1 LAKVI
6 RVAKTG
12 QPFKNNALYC
22 VGTGRMGL
30 ALQKEY
36 YEHLKLVQEKIRFK
50 YIRGHGLFHDDVGI
64 YREVGRGENKHEFYN
79 FSYLDR
85 IVDMYLELEIRPFL
99 ELGFMPQAL
108 KTGEQS
114 IFYWKGNVTPPSS
127 YEKWA
132 ELVKTTMEHLVERYG
147 RKEVI
152 TWPVEVWNEPN
163 IPFWAGTMEEYF
175 KLYDYSAKAIKE
187 VDPRIPVGGPAICGV
202 QTDRWL
208 RGFIEHCIK
217 SGSPL
222 DFISRHCYSANSPEW
237 RGHYTYHTMRGPEF
251 TIEELKE
258 TRAIMADY
266 PLTKDMPLHI
276 TEFNSSYNPVCP
288 IHDTTFQAA
297 YIARVLSE
305 AGEYADSYSYW
316 TFSDVFEEM
325 DVPKAVFHG
334 GFGLVAFHSIKKPT
348 FYTFE
353 FFAKAGDELLYRD
366 NNLLVTKKGDRY
378 VIIGWNWQSSASETQ
393 LSDQS
398 YRLLLPAVGEQA
410 ILVKQV
416 VGGDHGNPLQTWNN
430 LGKPRSLNKEQVAI
444 LQASAE
450 PMQTDAK
457 LLAKDGEFEVHL
469 DITGNQVCM
478 LEVIPIKDLTDTYI
492 GLDLDF
498 YGIK

>member
-1 LAKVI
+1 MAKVI

-276 TEFNSSYNPVCP
+276 TEFNSS
-288 IHDTTFQAA
+288 TT
-297 YIARVLSE
+297 R
-305 AGEYADSYSYW
+305 
-316 TFSDVFEEM
+316 
-325 DVPKAVFHG
+325 
-334 GFGLVAFHSIKKPT
+334 
-348 FYTFE
+348 
-353 FFAKAGDELLYRD
+353 FALF
-366 NNLLVTKKGDRY
+366 TTPP
-378 VIIGWNWQSSASETQ
+378 S
-393 LSDQS
+393 
-398 YRLLLPAVGEQA
+398 RLHILPG
-410 ILVKQV
+410 
-416 VGGDHGNPLQTWNN
+416 
-430 LGKPRSLNKEQVAI
+430 S
-444 LQASAE
+444 
-450 PMQTDAK
+450 
-457 LLAKDGEFEVHL
+457 
-469 DITGNQVCM
+469 
-478 LEVIPIKDLTDTYI
+478 
-492 GLDLDF
+492 
-498 YGIK
+498 

>member
-1 LAKVI
+1 
-6 RVAKTG
+6 
-12 QPFKNNALYC
+12 
-22 VGTGRMGL
+22 
-30 ALQKEY
+30 
-36 YEHLKLVQEKIRFK
+36 
-50 YIRGHGLFHDDVGI
+50 
-64 YREVGRGENKHEFYN
+64 
-79 FSYLDR
+79 
-85 IVDMYLELEIRPFL
+85 
-99 ELGFMPQAL
+99 
-108 KTGEQS
+108 
-114 IFYWKGNVTPPSS
+114 
-127 YEKWA
+127 
-132 ELVKTTMEHLVERYG
+132 
-147 RKEVI
+147 
-152 TWPVEVWNEPN
+152 
-163 IPFWAGTMEEYF
+163 
-175 KLYDYSAKAIKE
+175 
-187 VDPRIPVGGPAICGV
+187 
-202 QTDRWL
+202 
-208 RGFIEHCIK
+208 
-217 SGSPL
+217 
-222 DFISRHCYSANSPEW
+222 
-237 RGHYTYHTMRGPEF
+237 
-251 TIEELKE
+251 
-258 TRAIMADY
+258 
-266 PLTKDMPLHI
+266 
-276 TEFNSSYNPVCP
+276 
-288 IHDTTFQAA
+288 
-297 YIARVLSE
+297 
-305 AGEYADSYSYW
+305 
-316 TFSDVFEEM
+316 M